1 LSATKKQLSNPFST
15 GGGGVIFETRVQA
28 AFVILMLCGG
38 VAPAMPRL
46 PITKVKLQGKY
57 AGFETDDFIVF
68 VGTPG
73 GESEYKLLAQIK
85 HSLSI
90 TQKNDTFAKVI
101 AAAWQD
107 FRNPQ
112 IFQRE
117 RDHIALITGPLSALD
132 IDATRQL
139 LEHARHSASSSEF
152 FEKNRLGK
160 FVSNTQRTK
169 LDAFKKHLNAANGA
183 DVPPDDCWSFLKC
196 FHLLG
201 YDLDIKS
208 GVMLS
213 LLHSMIGQLAGDR
226 AEHAWLSVVD
236 FVQSAN
242 LNAGTIT
249 LDTLPP
255 EILRLFAPK
264 PIHQQPTVL
273 KVPMAMVPV
282 SSVTVITPMPVS
294 HPEVYVLAA
303 LLGEWNEANEA
314 DCQLISR
321 ISGSPFELWL
331 RSAREVL
338 LQSGSKIAFKDGH
351 WSVTDRSM
359 VVSEIAPNIFNEH
372 LERFRKAAIEVLK
385 EVDPKFEIPAD
396 KRMLASMRG
405 KRMTFSRH
413 ARHGI
418 AEGLAILGNLTLAL
432 TSCDYA
438 KVENTIY
445 GTVNE
450 VLNNAGGLVW
460 ASLDDLLPFLAEASP
475 NAFLEA
481 VEVGLNANPCPFD
494 EVFDQEESGIMG
506 STYISG
512 LLWALETLAW
522 LPEHL
527 SRVVICLGDLAAR
540 DRGGTWS
547 NRPSNSLATILLP
560 WLPQT
565 TATRSQ
571 QSAAVKALLLETP
584 AVGWSL
590 LLGLLPNANSFSSG
604 ARKPVWLKA
613 IPDDW
618 KEEITNQDYW
628 HQVTIYAGFAIDLA
642 VADRSKLPQLTER
655 FADLP
660 PISQEQL
667 LLHLGSEQILSLP
680 EQERLKIWSALVE
693 LISKHKRHSS
703 APWALPS
710 NRLSEA
716 VEVGNRIAPRA
727 ASMLYRRLFSNN
739 DFDLLEGEGDD
750 YEVQQSE
757 LQNRRL
763 VAVKLIAGAG
773 IKDVIEFVNVVES
786 PWQVGLAL
794 GMAAS
799 DGSFDD
805 ALLPSML
812 DGDARLR
819 DSFLFGFVSSRFQ
832 SSGMPW
838 VEQLKTEEWS
848 PSQIG
853 QFLSLLPFTA
863 EVWAVASTT
872 LGDDESPYWHRTS
885 ADPYQTKGSLDIA
898 VDKLLRYGRPYAA
911 IRCLAKLPHAK
922 LAIDSSRIVKAL
934 LDALQSEESTGQ
946 LDSYKIVELIKYL
959 QEDDSADKEGVA
971 KVEWAYLQLL
981 DHGAEKRPQTLERR
995 MANEP
1000 DYFLGV
1006 IRLAFRSKNDKQ
1018 KVKLEPLENENENE
1032 KVIAS
1037 QAYRLLNRWKTPP
1050 GLTSEGTFDADKL
1063 KTWLDNVKNKSAE
1076 SGYFDIA
1083 MSMLGQVMTNA
1094 PADPSGLWIHQAAAT
1109 ALNGREMDAMRNG
1122 FRTQLFNSR
1131 GVYSPTAGAGERS
1144 LADRYN
1150 DRAAQLDR
1158 SGFTRLATTL
1168 RDLANSYERDAKRE
1182 VVNSSASDE

>member
-1 LSATKKQLSNPFST
+1 MSATKKQLSNPFST

-38 VAPAMPRL
+38 VAPTMSRL
-46 PITKVKLQGKY
+46 PITKIKLQGKY
-57 AGFETDDFIVF
+57 AGFETDDFIAF
-68 VGTPG
+68 VGPPG
-73 GESEYKLLAQIK
+73 DESEYKLLAQIK
-85 HSLSI
+85 HSLST
-90 TQKNDTFAKVI
+90 TQTNETFGNVI
-101 AAAWQD
+101 AAAWRD
-107 FRNPQ
+107 FNNPQ
-112 IFQRE
+112 VFHRE

-169 LDAFKKHLNAANGA
+169 LDAFKTHLNAANSA
-183 DVPPDDCWSFLKC
+183 EVPPDDCWSFLKC

-255 EILRLFAPK
+255 EILRLFALK

-273 KVPMAMVPV
+273 KVPMAMAPV
-282 SSVTVITPMPVS
+282 SSVTVVTSMPVS
-294 HPEVYVLAA
+294 QPEVYVLAA

-314 DCQLISR
+314 DCQLISK
-321 ISGSPFELWL
+321 ISGSSFEFWL

-338 LQSGSKIAFKDGH
+338 LQSGSKITCKDGH

-359 VVSEIAPNIFNEH
+359 VLSEIAPNIFNEH
-372 LERFRKAAIEVLK
+372 LDRFSKAAIEVLK
-385 EVDPKFEIPAD
+385 EVDPKFAIPAD
-396 KRMLASMRG
+396 ERMLASMRG
-405 KRMTFSRH
+405 KRMTFSRDS
-413 ARHGI
+413 RHGI
-418 AEGLAILGNLTLAL
+418 AEGLAILGNLTIPL

-445 GTVNE
+445 ATVNE
-450 VLNNAGGLVW
+450 LLKNAGGLVW

-475 NAFLEA
+475 NAFLNA

-494 EVFDQEESGIMG
+494 KVFDQERSGIMG

-584 AVGWSL
+584 TVGWSL
-590 LLGLLPNANSFSSG
+590 LLSLLPNSNSFSSG

-628 HQVTIYAGFAIDLA
+628 DQTTIYAGLSIELA
-642 VADRSKLPQLTER
+642 VTDRSKLPQLTER

-667 LLHLGSEQILSLP
+667 LLHLDSEQILSLP
-680 EQERLKIWSALVE
+680 EQERQKIWSALVE

-703 APWALPS
+703 APWALPN
-710 NRLSEA
+710 NRLSE
-716 VEVGNRIAPRA
+716 VEEVANKMAPHA
-727 ASMLYRRLFSNN
+727 PSILYCRLFSNN
-739 DFDLLEGEGDD
+739 DFDLFEGEGDD

-757 LQNRRL
+757 LKKRRL
-763 VAVKLIAGAG
+763 VAVKLIAATG
-773 IKDVIEFVNVVES
+773 IKDVIEFAKVVES

-794 GMAAS
+794 GMTAA

-812 DGDARLR
+812 DGDSRLR

-838 VEQLKTEEWS
+838 LEQLKTEGWS

-863 EVWAVASTT
+863 EVWAVASTM
-872 LGDDESPYWHRTS
+872 LGDDESPYWHRTL
-885 ADPYQTKGSLDIA
+885 ADPHQTKGSLDIA
-898 VDKLLRYGRPYAA
+898 VDKLLLYGRPYAA
-911 IRCLAKLPHAK
+911 IRCLAKLLLVKSP
-922 LAIDSSRIVKAL
+922 IDSGRIVKAL
-934 LDALQSEESTGQ
+934 MDALESGESTGQ
-946 LDSYKIVELIKYL
+946 LDSYKILELIKYL
-959 QEDDSADKEGVA
+959 QNDDAAEKEDVA
-971 KVEWAYLQLL
+971 GVEWAYLQLL
-981 DHGAEKRPQTLERR
+981 DHNGDIRPQTLERS
-995 MANEP
+995 MANDP
-1000 DYFLGV
+1000 DFFLEV
-1006 IRLAFRSKNDKQ
+1006 IQLAFRSKNDEQ
-1018 KVKLEPLENENENE
+1018 KVTPEPLENE
-1032 KVIAS
+1032 KARAI

-1050 GLTSEGTFDADKL
+1050 GLTSEGMFDADKL
-1063 KTWLDNVKNKSAE
+1063 KTWLDVVKNKSAE
-1076 SGYFDIA
+1076 SGYFEIA

-1109 ALNGREMDAMRNG
+1109 ALNSREMDAMRNG

-1131 GVYSPTAGAGERS
+1131 GVYSPTGGSGEHA
-1144 LADRYN
+1144 LANMYKE
-1150 DRAAQLDR
+1150 RAAKVDDR
-1158 SGFTRLATTL
+1158 GLTRLATTL
-1168 RDLANSYERDAKRE
+1168 RDLAASYERDAKR
-1182 VVNSSASDE
+1182 